1 MTRAAPLSA
10 AAAGLACALCAAL
23 LGSCLILASA
33 AKADDI
39 DTQRFAPYATSGG
52 FLQTEGTQTRYAVDP
67 FSLGVWLSFAHQ
79 PLVAVNSHGDVVEKI
94 VGTQLGLDL
103 SAAYAFTDWFE
114 LGLHAPLSYLA
125 GDNLGTAALGDIRM
139 LPKFT
144 FLRDDRAGFGLGLL
158 TELRLPTHTEQFSG
172 GARNVAGGA
181 RLLLDHRFGLSGLR
195 LGLELGVLL
204 REATHYR
211 NVTAGSEF
219 QAGLGLGYRFDSG
232 HSPVELLFDL
242 RSAIGLA
249 KTDPEEVSLE
259 GLAGVAV
266 NLTQAWK
273 LHVSAGLGLLE
284 GFGVPTFRGIA
295 GVRWEPAPNDPDH
308 DGLASS
314 RQLLQKQSEQL
325 DPNASAQP
333 TAANATEKA
342 DAVDD
347 AERAQAIREGYD
359 ACPTLPEDFD
369 GVEDDDGCPEGDED
383 GDGVLDYLD
392 RCPHEDETI
401 NGFEDDDGCPD
412 AGPAQI
418 VIEAGKITILET
430 IRFRPNSS
438 EIDPSSYPIVDQIA
452 LALRKHRELEQIE
465 IGGHTDDT
473 GPREFNMQ
481 LSRARARSVRQYLLA
496 RGGIRPERLQAQ
508 GYGPDHP
515 IGDNA
520 SEDGRAQNRRV
531 EFVTKH

>member
-1 MTRAAPLSA
+1 MTRRAPPWA
-10 AAAGLACALCAAL
+10 AALCSLVVAGLLP
-23 LGSCLILASA
+23 ASA
-33 AKADDI
+33 ARAEDI

-79 PLVAVNSHGDVVEKI
+79 PLVAVNSRGDVVEKI
-94 VGTQLGLDL
+94 VGEQLGLDVT
-103 SAAYAFTDWFE
+103 AAYAFADWFE
-114 LGLHAPLSYLA
+114 LGLHAPLVYLA
-125 GDNLGTAALGDIRM
+125 GDDLGAAALGDLRM

-144 FLRDDRAGFGLGLL
+144 FLRDDRAGVGLGLL

-172 GARNVAGGA
+172 GARNLAGGA

-211 NVTAGSEF
+211 NVTAASEF
-219 QAGLGLGYRFDSG
+219 QAGVGLGYRFDSG

-249 KTDPEEVSLE
+249 KIDAEEVSLE

-295 GVRWEPAPNDPDH
+295 GVRWEPSPNDPDH

-314 RQLLQKQSEQL
+314 QQLLQKQSEQL
-325 DPNASAQP
+325 DPN
-333 TAANATEKA
+333 TANATEKA

-347 AERAQAIREGYD
+347 AERTQAIREGYD
-359 ACPTLPEDFD
+359 ACPTLPEDYD

-392 RCPHEDETI
+392 RCPHQDETI

-452 LALRKHRELEQIE
+452 LALRKHRELERIE

-496 RGGIRPERLQAQ
+496 HGIRPERLQAE
-508 GYGPDHP
+508 GYGPDRP
-515 IGDNA
+515 LGDNTT
-520 SEDGRAQNRRV
+520 EEGRAQNRRV